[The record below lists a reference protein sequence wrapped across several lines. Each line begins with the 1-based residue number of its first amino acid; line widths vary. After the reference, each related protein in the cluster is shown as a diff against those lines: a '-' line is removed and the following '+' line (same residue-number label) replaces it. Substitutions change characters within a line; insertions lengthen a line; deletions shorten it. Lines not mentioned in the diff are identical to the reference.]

1 MLEQLKRIPRPILI
15 ILAII
20 LLVTVINAI
29 FFWVHIVFAEKVE
42 LGGYDHHTKKTV
54 ELTGEEAFK
63 LSCIYNLSLFGGYID
78 AEPCCPSYWFRVT
91 YLDGNTLYVGEG
103 VEEKDKM
110 ILQFPNNPNRSS
122 VYVTN
127 PWLIDYIH
135 SLIEKYGLPT
145 D

>member
-1 MLEQLKRIPRPILI
+1 MKRLQIPRPLLIALVILTI
-15 ILAII
+15 VI
-20 LLVTVINAI
+20 VINAV

-42 LGGYDHHTKKTV
+42 LGGYDHQTQSTV

-63 LSCIYNLSLFGGYID
+63 LSCIYNLSLFGGQVN
-78 AEPCCPSYWFRVT
+78 AEPCCDSYWFQVT
-91 YLDGNTLYVGEG
+91 YLDGNTIYVGEG
-103 VEEKDKM
+103 MEEKDKM
-110 ILQFPNNPNRSS
+110 ILRIPNRSP

-135 SLIEKYGLPT
+135 SLIEKYGLPI